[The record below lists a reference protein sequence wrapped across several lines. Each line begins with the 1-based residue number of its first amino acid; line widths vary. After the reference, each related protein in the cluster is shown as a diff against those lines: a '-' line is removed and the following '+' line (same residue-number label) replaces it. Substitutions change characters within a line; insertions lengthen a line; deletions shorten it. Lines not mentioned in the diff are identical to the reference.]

1 MKRSCIIA
9 IISAVST
16 SAFGQPARSTFETSI
31 AGEDRMALV
40 KNSIHLTA
48 WHEKPF
54 WKLYENYAAKKD
66 EAPLT
71 YATVDDL
78 AKTDK
83 TVSDEVALENG
94 QKLLAFRN
102 EEIAVWK
109 QYYMEVGAAHNGV
122 IALQFLQ
129 TEALLDIMQSSNIYE
144 GTPQRN
150 FYFHPKALAS
160 TQSSQAKYATM
171 TKALTIA
178 PEESE
183 AFFAIY
189 AKYEA
194 ECTDMLGENYN
205 MFELFVGD
213 PSDYTPALAKTMG
226 NNLLMVM
233 KREIKL
239 KEKYFAEMN
248 TAMGPS
254 FAARF
259 LAWEDYY
266 SSVSKMYVWNDAP

>member
-1 MKRSCIIA
+1 MKLSCIIA
-9 IISAVST
+9 FISAVAT
-16 SAFGQPARSTFETSI
+16 ATFGQPTRSTFETSV
-31 AGEDRMALV
+31 AGEDRMMLV
-40 KNSIHLTA
+40 KNSIDLTA

-83 TVSDEVALENG
+83 TFSDEVALANG

-102 EEIAVWK
+102 EEIAILK
-109 QYYMEVGAAHNGV
+109 QYYTEVGAAHNGI

-129 TEALLDIMQSSNIYE
+129 TEALLDIMQTSNIYE

-150 FYFHPKALAS
+150 FYFHPKALGS
-160 TQSSQAKYATM
+160 TQSSKAKHAAM
-171 TKALTIA
+171 TKALSLA
-178 PEESE
+178 PVETEV
-183 AFFAIY
+183 FFAIY
-189 AKYEA
+189 AKYEE
-194 ECTDMLGENYN
+194 ECTDTLGENYN
-205 MFELFVGD
+205 LFEQYIGD
-213 PSDYTPALAKTMG
+213 PSDYTPALAKTLG

-248 TAMGPS
+248 AVMGPS
-254 FAARF
+254 LAARF

-266 SSVSKMYVWNDAP
+266 SVVSKMYIWNDAP

>member
-9 IISAVST
+9 LISAVAGST
-16 SAFGQPARSTFETSI
+16 FGQPARNTFETSI
-31 AGEDRMALV
+31 AGEDRMTLV

-54 WKLYENYAAKKD
+54 WKLYENYATKKD

-83 TVSDEVALENG
+83 TVSEEVALENG

-109 QYYMEVGAAHNGV
+109 QYYAEVSAAHNGV

-129 TEALLDIMQSSNIYE
+129 TEALLDVMQSSNIYE
-144 GTPQRN
+144 GAPKRN

-160 TQSSQAKYATM
+160 TQSGKAKYATM
-171 TKALTIA
+171 TKALSLA
-178 PEESE
+178 PVETE
-183 AFFAIY
+183 AFFTIY
-189 AKYEA
+189 AKYEV
-194 ECTDMLGENYN
+194 ECIDMLGENYN
-205 MFELFVGD
+205 LFELYVGD
-213 PSDYTPALAKTMG
+213 PSDYTPALAKTLG
-226 NNLLMVM
+226 NNLLMIM

-248 TAMGPS
+248 TVMGPS
-254 FAARF
+254 LAARF

-266 SSVSKMYVWNDAP
+266 SAVSKMYVWNDAP